1 MSIMDIEKG
10 VTRPMCPMCANVSK
24 WRKVQQTQS
33 QLEVGTQRAPRLL
46 FSYNLILEPVS
57 PASALVLIGVRGCLT
72 SVNVSV
78 TAAAGGR

>member
-1 MSIMDIEKG
+1 M
-10 VTRPMCPMCANVSK
+10 A
-24 WRKVQQTQS
+24 QS
-33 QLEVGTQRAPRLL
+33 PADPKPARSWDPRLL